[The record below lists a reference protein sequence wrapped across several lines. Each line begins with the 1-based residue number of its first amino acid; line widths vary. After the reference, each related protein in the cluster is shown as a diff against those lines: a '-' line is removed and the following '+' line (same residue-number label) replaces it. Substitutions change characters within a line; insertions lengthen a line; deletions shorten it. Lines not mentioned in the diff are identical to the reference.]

1 MNLLAQEAREADN
14 SGTVA
19 TEDRFENF
27 RKVQRERDDRR
38 QAVAAQSLTDK
49 YSGMNPS

>member
-27 RKVQRERDDRR
+27 RKVQRERDERR
-38 QAVAAQSLTDK
+38 QAVAAQSLIDK
-49 YSGMNPS
+49 HAGTKPS